1 MDIRQLEYFRAI
13 AECGSISE
21 AARHLNLSQPPLSFQ
36 MKRLEEELQV
46 RLFERGRRE
55 ITLTPAGKLLYQR
68 AGDLLSAADSAARE
82 VSAAGLFLQLRLG
95 TTPTVISIAAPC
107 LSRFAGKHPEVR
119 YELHNGNTYQLRELL
134 KDGTID
140 AAFIR
145 TPVSL
150 SGLNAMTLQRDVMIA
165 VFPKG
170 QPAPETVS
178 MEELAGRPLIIYR
191 RYQQLILDAF
201 YSRGLN
207 PDIFCLCEDGR
218 DAVLLAAGG
227 PAAAIVPG
235 CMSSSLSSEQSFARI
250 QAEDLLTSIL
260 IAWRKDRKASG
271 ILASFMAEFSDI
283 SDKM

>member
-82 VSAAGLFLQLRLG
+82 VTAAGLRVQLRLG
-95 TTPTVISIAAPC
+95 TTPTAISTAAPI
-107 LSRFAGKHPEVR
+107 LQRFAKSHPEVL
-119 YELHNGNTYQLRELL
+119 YELHNGNTYQLSELL
-134 KDGTID
+134 KAGSID

-150 SGLNAMTLQRDVMIA
+150 SGLNAMTLLQDDMIA
-165 VFPKG
+165 VFPKD
-170 QPAPETVS
+170 QEAPERIA
-178 MEELAGRPLIIYR
+178 MQELAGMPLIIYR

-201 YSRGLN
+201 HGRGLN

-218 DAVLLAAGG
+218 DAILLGREG
-227 PAAAIVPG
+227 TAAAVVPG
-235 CMSSSLSSEQSFARI
+235 CMAPGLAPHSYAYI
-250 QAEDLLTSIL
+250 GAEDLLTSIL
-260 IAWRKDRKASG
+260 IAWRKDRKTSG
-271 ILASFMAEFSDI
+271 ILEAFLSEFTDI
-283 SDKM
+283 SDNM